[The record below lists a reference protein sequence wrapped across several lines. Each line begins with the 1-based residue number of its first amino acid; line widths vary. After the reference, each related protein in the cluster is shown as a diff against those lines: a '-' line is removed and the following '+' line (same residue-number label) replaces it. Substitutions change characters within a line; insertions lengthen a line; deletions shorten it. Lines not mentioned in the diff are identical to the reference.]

1 MRPACDAAACRGSA
15 AGAPRRRPRGGW
27 LAPAPPRPQ
36 GGQRRAADDHRMGW
50 IDMML
55 PWYLVGVI
63 VFLALLALMLRL
75 CAADVYDKVIV
86 VRATITTHGSP
97 AAAALHVPCGRCCML
112 LARVSATLLRC
123 STGYLW

>member
-1 MRPACDAAACRGSA
+1 
-15 AGAPRRRPRGGW
+15 
-27 LAPAPPRPQ
+27 
-36 GGQRRAADDHRMGW
+36 MGW
-50 IDMML
+50 VDMML
-55 PWYLVGVI
+55 PYYLAGVI

-86 VRATITTHGSP
+86 VRATITTQGSP

-123 STGYLW
+123 STGYLR

>member
-1 MRPACDAAACRGSA
+1 MRPACDAMLPPPPAAR
-15 AGAPRRRPRGGW
+15 APGGRRGGW
-27 LAPAPPRPQ
+27 LAPATRPQ
-36 GGQRRAADDHRMGW
+36 GGQWRAADDHRMGW